1 VSAALGLSA
10 VGVFERAQERFPVE
24 ESKITRWLIEAIPY
38 PVLFAD
44 LSHTIRYMNRRARFE
59 YEEVRGRRNLL
70 GSSLLDCHDER
81 SCEMIREIVKRLEQ
95 HGGEEFLTVTSRNER
110 VYMTPV
116 RDESGAL
123 VGYFERYELNQ
134 QK

>member
-1 VSAALGLSA
+1 MEVSN
-10 VGVFERAQERFPVE
+10 
-24 ESKITRWLIEAIPY
+24 ITRWLLEAIPY

-44 LSHTIRYMNRRARFE
+44 LTHTIRYMNRRAKFE
-59 YEEVRGRRNLL
+59 YEDMRGRRNLL
-70 GSSLLDCHDER
+70 GTSLLDCHNEQ
-81 SCEMIREIVKRLEQ
+81 SNKKIREIVGRFENN
-95 HGGEEFLTVTSRNER
+95 GGEEFLTVTTRNQR

-116 RDESGAL
+116 RDDNGAL

>member
-1 VSAALGLSA
+1 M
-10 VGVFERAQERFPVE
+10 
-24 ESKITRWLIEAIPY
+24 KITP
-38 PVLFAD
+38 
-44 LSHTIRYMNRRARFE
+44 
-59 YEEVRGRRNLL
+59 
-70 GSSLLDCHDER
+70 
-81 SCEMIREIVKRLEQ
+81 
-95 HGGEEFLTVTSRNER
+95 VTSRNQR

>member
-1 VSAALGLSA
+1 LEEKLA
-10 VGVFERAQERFPVE
+10 VE
-24 ESKITRWLIEAIPY
+24 ESQITKWLLEAIPY

-44 LSHTIRYMNRRARFE
+44 LSHTIRYMNRRAKFE
-59 YEEVRGRRNLL
+59 YEQVRGRRNLL
-70 GSSLLDCHDER
+70 GSSLLDCHNEQSR
-81 SCEMIREIVKRLEQ
+81 QKIREIVARFEQ
-95 HGGEEFLTVTSRNER
+95 NGAEEFLAVTSRNQR

-116 RDESGAL
+116 RAEDGSL

>member
-1 VSAALGLSA
+1 
-10 VGVFERAQERFPVE
+10 VE
-24 ESKITRWLIEAIPY
+24 ESKITKWLLEAIPY

-44 LSHTIRYMNRRARFE
+44 LSHAIRFMNRRARFE
-59 YEEVRGRRNLL
+59 YEEIRGRRNLL
-70 GSSLLDCHDER
+70 GSSLLDCHNEQ
-81 SCEMIREIVKRLEQ
+81 SCQKIREILGRFEK

-116 RDESGAL
+116 RDESGTL

-134 QK
+134 QR